1 MDSINIHEKHKPGV
15 VQKIYEASLI
25 FQAFYHKQKMLL
37 FKQIRQ
43 TRSGLSAF
51 NMQDVTFSQSIHNR
65 YTNDDLH

>member
-1 MDSINIHEKHKPGV
+1 MDSINIHDKPGAI
-15 VQKIYEASLI
+15 QKIYEASLI
-25 FQAFYHKQKMLL
+25 FQDFYHKQKMLL

-43 TRSGLSAF
+43 TKSGLSAF